1 MLPAGFNAAVRELI
15 KKQTSTGTTG
25 TTAAASATI
34 QRGRVSGDYVI
45 INSRT
50 YAYDLAVDINV
61 KDGMHVWAEI
71 AGGVAVIVGA

>member
-15 KKQTSTGTTG
+15 KKQTSTGTT
-25 TTAAASATI
+25 AASSATI

-61 KDGMHVWAEI
+61 KDGMYVWAEI

>member
-15 KKQTSTGTTG
+15 KKQTSTGTT
-25 TTAAASATI
+25 AAASATI

-45 INSRT
+45 IKSRM

-61 KDGMHVWAEI
+61 KDGMYVWAEI